1 MSLSWLLF
9 CEVLTNGKWYFI
21 KIKKVKIAEVKG
33 YKDYIHVDVGFTDP
47 DYPPP
52 LRNGIQFSTFLKF
65 NTSHRNHKAAIR
77 NKQIAVFLL
86 TKIYFFRLAVC
97 QKYSLFIQFAAS
109 KLFKVFHLLKN
120 PCSIVLKEILYKSHL
135 CKLNTERD
143 VAISPP
149 PSVCNIA
156 IRCFMSLRWDAKNE
170 EIADKP
176 GFYAVLRYSSGC
188 RSPPSIS
195 DFEIIEDKLIK
206 AEMLAKLMEAMG
218 KLSRQEWRLIYELF
232 FNGKTETALAVEWGI
247 NQSNINRRKVRIL
260 SKLKKFLEI

>member
-1 MSLSWLLF
+1 MSLSWHCF

-21 KIKKVKIAEVKG
+21 KIKRVKIADVKG
-33 YKDYIHVDVGFTDP
+33 YKDFFYVDDGFTDP
-47 DYPPP
+47 DYLPPS
-52 LRNGIQFSTFLKF
+52 RNGTQLSTFLQF
-65 NTSHRNHKAAIR
+65 NTTHTDRKTAIC

-86 TKIYFFRLAVC
+86 TKIYFFRLAIC

-143 VAISPP
+143 VAISTP

-176 GFYAVLRYSSGC
+176 GFYAVLMYSSGC

-195 DFEIIEDKLIK
+195 DFEIFKNQERRNTKCRKTTNTPWWLIK
-206 AEMLAKLMEAMG
+206 SG
-218 KLSRQEWRLIYELF
+218 F
-232 FNGKTETALAVEWGI
+232 P
-247 NQSNINRRKVRIL
+247 
-260 SKLKKFLEI
+260 